1 MAGINE
7 NWSLSKFIHLFIQL
21 KPNMGAGSFKVPP
34 QVESMPKNSKAVTFK
49 VEYCGSWGGRPEADY
64 VAQLLK
70 IVYPNA
76 KVEIFTPGHTANLIV
91 QVNGKEFYNRKTRSD
106 EKVREETAVKFL
118 EKVAAAVANEKWSGN
133 EENGSGQKWRSNES
147 CRGNDCPCWLD

>member
-1 MAGINE
+1 
-7 NWSLSKFIHLFIQL
+7 
-21 KPNMGAGSFKVPP
+21 MGSASFKVPP
-34 QVESMPKNSKAVTFK
+34 QVESMPKNSKDVTFK

-76 KVEIFTPGHTANLIV
+76 KVEVFTPGHTANLIV

-118 EKVAAAVANEKWSGN
+118 EKVAGAVANEKWARLW
-133 EENGSGQKWRSNES
+133 KWFRAKMKVEWRLQGKLLSLYA
-147 CRGNDCPCWLD
+147 WLMICFFVILLI